1 MVRYRYFIRFGASRY
16 HPLHCVRVPEGD
28 HRIPELIEK
37 YNKIGMDTALSYYS
51 PPSKEEE
58 IHQLRMRV
66 RAWDSEVTIEDLDK
80 KELR

>member
-1 MVRYRYFIRFGASRY
+1 
-16 HPLHCVRVPEGD
+16 VPEGD

-51 PPSKEEE
+51 PPSKDEE
-58 IHQLRMRV
+58 IHQLRMRM
-66 RAWDSEVTIEDLDK
+66 RAWDREVTIEDLDK